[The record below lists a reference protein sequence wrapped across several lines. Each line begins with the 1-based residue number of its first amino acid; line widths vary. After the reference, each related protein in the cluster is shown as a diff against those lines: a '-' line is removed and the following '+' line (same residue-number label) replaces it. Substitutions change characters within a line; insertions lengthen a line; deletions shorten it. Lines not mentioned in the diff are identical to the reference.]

1 MDGMFNPYGLRSA
14 DMAQQLAATMPQPSR
29 PSIPTPSPQIPAAQ
43 FVPQGMPQ
51 RPMMPPQGM
60 PPRPMMAPQGMPMAP
75 QGMPMAPQGMPMAP
89 QGMFMPAQG
98 MQQRP
103 MMPPQVRPPQPR
115 DGGLVALRNAM
126 TNSRTGG

>member
-1 MDGMFNPYGLRSA
+1 
-14 DMAQQLAATMPQPSR
+14 MP
-29 PSIPTPSPQIPAAQ
+29 
-43 FVPQGMPQ
+43 
-51 RPMMPPQGM
+51 
-60 PPRPMMAPQGMPMAP
+60 MAPQGMPMAP
-75 QGMPMAPQGMPMAP
+75 QGMPMAPQGMPA